1 MALDDGDHHLREL
14 LIIKSKRENDV
25 VDYTTKTMDQL
36 KDMISKRKGYLST
49 LRFKDNG
56 DKLKT
61 IRICEAELQRRR
73 NNNHKRGIAQ
83 CVAPSPPPPPPPP
96 QPKEGTFSCPVCLG
110 PLVEEVAT
118 KCGHIFCKA
127 CITAATNAQHKCPTC
142 RQQLTNRDFI
152 RVYLPAATK

>member
-1 MALDDGDHHLREL
+1 M
-14 LIIKSKRENDV
+14 
-25 VDYTTKTMDQL
+25 
-36 KDMISKRKGYLST
+36 
-49 LRFKDNG
+49 
-56 DKLKT
+56 
-61 IRICEAELQRRR
+61 QRG
-73 NNNHKRGIAQ
+73 KAQ
-83 CVAPSPPPPPPPP
+83 CVAPSPPLPPPPPP
-96 QPKEGTFSCPVCLG
+96 QPKEATFSCPVCLG

>member
-73 NNNHKRGIAQ
+73 NNNHK
-83 CVAPSPPPPPPPP
+83 VFN
-96 QPKEGTFSCPVCLG
+96 TF
-110 PLVEEVAT
+110 
-118 KCGHIFCKA
+118 IFLLYYYIIYMFENYMKG
-127 CITAATNAQHKCPTC
+127 
-142 RQQLTNRDFI
+142 
-152 RVYLPAATK
+152 Y